1 MKIGIINLEINNIKS
16 VKDFFSIF
24 GNSYLINDFSE
35 YKENTDLVI
44 LPGNGTFKAGVES
57 IKNKGIDKLLI
68 KILNEKIFLIGI
80 CLGMQLLFEKSDEN
94 PKYQGLSFFKGVVKE
109 IETNNCRLPLLG
121 WYELNS
127 KKVEQNRKTFFFNNK
142 YSCLPKDNSYSESFL
157 NLKDYKVLAS
167 IRKDNIYGLQ
177 FHPEKSSSNGRELI
191 SKIIDEI
198 KNV

>member
-1 MKIGIINLEINNIKS
+1 
-16 VKDFFSIF
+16 
-24 GNSYLINDFSE
+24 
-35 YKENTDLVI
+35 
-44 LPGNGTFKAGVES
+44 
-57 IKNKGIDKLLI
+57 
-68 KILNEKIFLIGI
+68 
-80 CLGMQLLFEKSDEN
+80 MQLLFEKSDEN

-127 KKVEQNRKTFFFNNK
+127 KKSNKIEKHFFNNK

-191 SKIIDEI
+191 SKIIEKI